1 MAYSVSIAPLAA
13 SAVIGAT
20 TNFTATTSG
29 ATAEGTET
37 FVWTVNGVKQSSV
50 TAAMN
55 YVAAG
60 PAGSKTVKVVAT
72 VTPAEGDPET
82 AEAETT
88 LTVKNKTMPAITL
101 TLSPTSV
108 SKEIGQSQVVTA
120 DVTGAP
126 AGASIAYVWKRG
138 SSVISGQ
145 TGKTITLTEST
156 ETSYTLNC
164 EVTVSAPDYNNGTAT
179 KGIAVAFIKKTMS
192 GVSVTLSPTSVS
204 KEIGQSQVVTANVVG
219 APEGAS
225 IAYVWKRG
233 TVVIEGQTAKTITIT
248 ESAEANYT
256 LNCEATVSAPDYNPL
271 TVSKGAN
278 VTITKKTMSG
288 VSVTLTPSSIT
299 TEKGATASFT
309 AAVTGAP
316 AGASVAYSWTKDG
329 SPVEGSTSTLEIDT
343 STIGSQVIEVSAVVS
358 APDYKPVTVTKTGN
372 VTITKKT
379 MSGVSVALTP
389 ESITTEQGS
398 EASFKANVIGAP
410 EGATGV
416 YSWTKDGSPVEGSTS
431 TLVIDTS
438 DIGSQVI
445 GVSVEVS
452 AEDYTP
458 VTVTKTGNVTITKRV
473 APEPD
478 GELPYVHPLPFR
490 GTAYIWCGW
499 WVMDEIQRMT
509 VEGKDWKLDDPD
521 SDYYLH
527 RYTLAKMLDDYP
539 EVDVQESRNGY
550 IVHRTALEAGI
561 IYP

>member
-29 ATAEGTET
+29 AAAEGTET
-37 FVWTVNGVKQSSV
+37 FVWTVNGVKQPSV

-72 VTPAEGDPET
+72 VTPAEGEAET

-126 AGASIAYVWKRG
+126 SGASIAYVWKRG
-138 SSVISGQ
+138 SAVISGQ
-145 TGKTITLTEST
+145 TGKTIALTESA

-179 KGIAVAFIKKTMS
+179 KGIAVVF
-192 GVSVTLSPTSVS
+192 
-204 KEIGQSQVVTANVVG
+204 
-219 APEGAS
+219 
-225 IAYVWKRG
+225 
-233 TVVIEGQTAKTITIT
+233 
-248 ESAEANYT
+248 
-256 LNCEATVSAPDYNPL
+256 
-271 TVSKGAN
+271 
-278 VTITKKTMSG
+278 TKKTMSG
-288 VSVTLTPSSIT
+288 VSVTLTP
-299 TEKGATASFT
+299 
-309 AAVTGAP
+309 
-316 AGASVAYSWTKDG
+316 
-329 SPVEGSTSTLEIDT
+329 
-343 STIGSQVIEVSAVVS
+343 
-358 APDYKPVTVTKTGN
+358 
-372 VTITKKT
+372 
-379 MSGVSVALTP
+379 
-389 ESITTEQGS
+389 ESITTEQGT

-452 AEDYTP
+452 AENYNPITL
-458 VTVTKTGNVTITKRV
+458 TTTGNVTITKRV

-478 GELPYVHPLPFR
+478 GELPYIHPLPFR

>member
-37 FVWTVNGVKQSSV
+37 FVWTVNGVPQSSV

-72 VTPAEGDPET
+72 VTPAEGEAET

-88 LTVKNKTMPAITL
+88 LTVQNKTMPAITL

-138 SSVISGQ
+138 ADVI
-145 TGKTITLTEST
+145 
-156 ETSYTLNC
+156 
-164 EVTVSAPDYNNGTAT
+164 D
-179 KGIAVAFIKKTMS
+179 
-192 GVSVTLSPTSVS
+192 
-204 KEIGQSQVVTANVVG
+204 
-219 APEGAS
+219 
-225 IAYVWKRG
+225 
-233 TVVIEGQTAKTITIT
+233 GQTAKTITVT

-256 LNCEATVSAPDYNPL
+256 LNCEVTVSAADYNPA
-271 TVSKGAN
+271 TATKG
-278 VTITKKTMSG
+278 VEVVFTKK
-288 VSVTLTPSSIT
+288 
-299 TEKGATASFT
+299 
-309 AAVTGAP
+309 
-316 AGASVAYSWTKDG
+316 
-329 SPVEGSTSTLEIDT
+329 
-343 STIGSQVIEVSAVVS
+343 
-358 APDYKPVTVTKTGN
+358 
-372 VTITKKT
+372 
-379 MSGVSVALTP
+379 
-389 ESITTEQGS
+389 
-398 EASFKANVIGAP
+398 
-410 EGATGV
+410 
-416 YSWTKDGSPVEGSTS
+416 
-431 TLVIDTS
+431 
-438 DIGSQVI
+438 
-445 GVSVEVS
+445 
-452 AEDYTP
+452 
-458 VTVTKTGNVTITKRV
+458 V

-478 GELPYVHPLPFR
+478 GELPYIHPLPFR

>member
-29 ATAEGTET
+29 AAAEGTET

-88 LTVKNKTMPAITL
+88 LTVNNKTMPAITL

-126 AGASIAYVWKRG
+126 SGASIAYVWKRG

-179 KGIAVAFIKKTMS
+179 KGIAVAF
-192 GVSVTLSPTSVS
+192 
-204 KEIGQSQVVTANVVG
+204 
-219 APEGAS
+219 
-225 IAYVWKRG
+225 
-233 TVVIEGQTAKTITIT
+233 
-248 ESAEANYT
+248 
-256 LNCEATVSAPDYNPL
+256 
-271 TVSKGAN
+271 
-278 VTITKKTMSG
+278 TKKTMSG
-288 VSVTLTPSSIT
+288 VSVT
-299 TEKGATASFT
+299 
-309 AAVTGAP
+309 
-316 AGASVAYSWTKDG
+316 
-329 SPVEGSTSTLEIDT
+329 
-343 STIGSQVIEVSAVVS
+343 
-358 APDYKPVTVTKTGN
+358 
-372 VTITKKT
+372 
-379 MSGVSVALTP
+379 LTP

-445 GVSVEVS
+445 EVSVEVS

-458 VTVTKTGNVTITKRV
+458 ITVTKTGDVTITKRV

-478 GELPYVHPLPFR
+478 GELPYIHPLPFR

>member
-29 ATAEGTET
+29 AAVEGTET
-37 FVWTVNGVKQSSV
+37 FVWTVNGVPQSSV

-88 LTVKNKTMPAITL
+88 LTVNNKTMPAITL

-126 AGASIAYVWKRG
+126 SGASIAYVWKRG

-179 KGIAVAFIKKTMS
+179 KGIAVAFTKRTMS
-192 GVSVTLSPTSVS
+192 GVSV
-204 KEIGQSQVVTANVVG
+204 A
-219 APEGAS
+219 
-225 IAYVWKRG
+225 
-233 TVVIEGQTAKTITIT
+233 
-248 ESAEANYT
+248 
-256 LNCEATVSAPDYNPL
+256 
-271 TVSKGAN
+271 
-278 VTITKKTMSG
+278 
-288 VSVTLTPSSIT
+288 LTPSSIT
-299 TEKGATASFT
+299 AEKGAEASFK
-309 AAVTGAP
+309 ADVAGAP

-379 MSGVSVALTP
+379 MSGVSVSLTP

-398 EASFKANVIGAP
+398 EASFKANVIGAT

-473 APEPD
+473 APTPD
-478 GELPYVHPLPFR
+478 GELPYIHPLPFR

>member
-37 FVWTVNGVKQSSV
+37 FVWTVNGVPQSSV

-72 VTPAEGDPET
+72 VTPADGEAET

-88 LTVKNKTMPAITL
+88 LTVNNKTMPAITL

-126 AGASIAYVWKRG
+126 SGASIAYVWKRG

-145 TGKTITLTEST
+145 TGKTITVTEST

-179 KGIAVAFIKKTMS
+179 KGIAVAF
-192 GVSVTLSPTSVS
+192 
-204 KEIGQSQVVTANVVG
+204 
-219 APEGAS
+219 
-225 IAYVWKRG
+225 
-233 TVVIEGQTAKTITIT
+233 
-248 ESAEANYT
+248 
-256 LNCEATVSAPDYNPL
+256 
-271 TVSKGAN
+271 
-278 VTITKKTMSG
+278 TKKTMSG
-288 VSVTLTPSSIT
+288 VSVT
-299 TEKGATASFT
+299 
-309 AAVTGAP
+309 
-316 AGASVAYSWTKDG
+316 
-329 SPVEGSTSTLEIDT
+329 
-343 STIGSQVIEVSAVVS
+343 
-358 APDYKPVTVTKTGN
+358 
-372 VTITKKT
+372 
-379 MSGVSVALTP
+379 LTP

-458 VTVTKTGNVTITKRV
+458 ITVTTTGNVTITKRV

-478 GELPYVHPLPFR
+478 GELPYIHPLPFR

>member
-29 ATAEGTET
+29 AAVEGTET

-72 VTPAEGDPET
+72 VTPAESDPET

-88 LTVKNKTMPAITL
+88 LTVNNKTMPAITL

-126 AGASIAYVWKRG
+126 SGASIAYVWKRG

-179 KGIAVAFIKKTMS
+179 KGIAVAF
-192 GVSVTLSPTSVS
+192 
-204 KEIGQSQVVTANVVG
+204 
-219 APEGAS
+219 
-225 IAYVWKRG
+225 
-233 TVVIEGQTAKTITIT
+233 
-248 ESAEANYT
+248 
-256 LNCEATVSAPDYNPL
+256 
-271 TVSKGAN
+271 
-278 VTITKKTMSG
+278 TKKTMSG

-299 TEKGATASFT
+299 AEKGAEASFT
-309 AAVTGAP
+309 ADVTGAP

-329 SPVEGSTSTLEIDT
+329 SPVEGSESTLEIDT

-379 MSGVSVALTP
+379 MSGVSVTLTP
-389 ESITTEQGS
+389 ESITAEQGS

-445 GVSVEVS
+445 EVSVEVS

-458 VTVTKTGNVTITKRV
+458 ITVTKTGDVTITKRV

-478 GELPYVHPLPFR
+478 GELPYIHPLPFR

>member
-72 VTPAEGDPET
+72 VAPAEGDPET

-88 LTVKNKTMPAITL
+88 LTVKNKTMAAITL

-126 AGASIAYVWKRG
+126 SGASIAYVWKRG

-145 TGKTITLTEST
+145 TGKTITLTESA

-192 GVSVTLSPTSVS
+192 GVSVTL
-204 KEIGQSQVVTANVVG
+204 
-219 APEGAS
+219 
-225 IAYVWKRG
+225 
-233 TVVIEGQTAKTITIT
+233 
-248 ESAEANYT
+248 
-256 LNCEATVSAPDYNPL
+256 
-271 TVSKGAN
+271 
-278 VTITKKTMSG
+278 
-288 VSVTLTPSSIT
+288 TPSSIT
-299 TEKGATASFT
+299 AEKGATASFT

-329 SPVEGSTSTLEIDT
+329 SPVDGSTSTLEIDT

-379 MSGVSVALTP
+379 MSGVSVTLTP

-445 GVSVEVS
+445 EVSVEVS

-458 VTVTKTGNVTITKRV
+458 ITVTKTGDVIITKRV

-478 GELPYVHPLPFR
+478 GELPYIHPLPFR

-509 VEGKDWKLDDPD
+509 VEGKDWKLDDHD
-521 SDYYLH
+521 SNYYLH

>member
-29 ATAEGTET
+29 AAAEGTET

-88 LTVKNKTMPAITL
+88 LTVNNKTMPAITL

-126 AGASIAYVWKRG
+126 SGASIAYVWKRG

-145 TGKTITLTEST
+145 TGKTITLTESA

-164 EVTVSAPDYNNGTAT
+164 EVTVSAPDYNNVTAT
-179 KGIAVAFIKKTMS
+179 KGIAVAF
-192 GVSVTLSPTSVS
+192 
-204 KEIGQSQVVTANVVG
+204 
-219 APEGAS
+219 
-225 IAYVWKRG
+225 
-233 TVVIEGQTAKTITIT
+233 
-248 ESAEANYT
+248 
-256 LNCEATVSAPDYNPL
+256 
-271 TVSKGAN
+271 
-278 VTITKKTMSG
+278 TKKTMSG
-288 VSVTLTPSSIT
+288 VSVT
-299 TEKGATASFT
+299 
-309 AAVTGAP
+309 
-316 AGASVAYSWTKDG
+316 
-329 SPVEGSTSTLEIDT
+329 
-343 STIGSQVIEVSAVVS
+343 
-358 APDYKPVTVTKTGN
+358 
-372 VTITKKT
+372 
-379 MSGVSVALTP
+379 LTP

-410 EGATGV
+410 EGASGV

-445 GVSVEVS
+445 EVSVEVS
-452 AEDYTP
+452 AENYNP
-458 VTVTKTGNVTITKRV
+458 ITVTTTGNVTITKRV

-478 GELPYVHPLPFR
+478 GELPYIHPLPFR

>member
-29 ATAEGTET
+29 AAAEGTET

-88 LTVKNKTMPAITL
+88 LTVNNKTMPAITL

-126 AGASIAYVWKRG
+126 SGASIAYIWKRG

-179 KGIAVAFIKKTMS
+179 KGIAVAF
-192 GVSVTLSPTSVS
+192 
-204 KEIGQSQVVTANVVG
+204 
-219 APEGAS
+219 
-225 IAYVWKRG
+225 
-233 TVVIEGQTAKTITIT
+233 
-248 ESAEANYT
+248 
-256 LNCEATVSAPDYNPL
+256 
-271 TVSKGAN
+271 
-278 VTITKKTMSG
+278 TKKTMSG

-299 TEKGATASFT
+299 AEKGAEASFT

-329 SPVEGSTSTLEIDT
+329 SPVDGSTSTLEIDT

-379 MSGVSVALTP
+379 MSGVSVTLTP
-389 ESITTEQGS
+389 ESITAEQGS

-445 GVSVEVS
+445 EVSVEVS

-458 VTVTKTGNVTITKRV
+458 ITVTKTGDVTITKRV

-478 GELPYVHPLPFR
+478 GELPYIHPLPFR